1 MSVSDTYSD
10 VSENVRVEFLG
21 NGQVDIL
28 HVGLEALYPEIKHRY
43 VSGETLPRGIA
54 DKISILAMA
63 TAPYPH
69 DVPNV
74 GTRLSQNV
82 FWLTVE
88 EVRDDTGKKGQAES
102 SEDA

>member
-1 MSVSDTYSD
+1 MSVSDTYLD

-28 HVGLEALYPEIKHRY
+28 HVGLEALYPEIKNRY

-69 DVPNV
+69 KIPSV

-82 FWLTVE
+82 FWLTIE
-88 EVRDDTGKKGQAES
+88 GMKDDTGKKGQAES